1 MLGEKPQEGTAAITQ
16 ELTFAQATG
25 TGVVSAPWISGRHPV
40 REQGR
45 SREAMVSA
53 AGMLILAGT
62 ETKADLGRV
71 VNALQ
76 IARELDEA
84 GDEVTVIF
92 DGAGTQWIPALSD
105 EEHKY
110 HRLYEKI
117 EGVIAGAC
125 SYCAGAYGVRDAIEG
140 TDVELL
146 DEFDGHPSV
155 RKLISKGY
163 QVLTF

>member
-1 MLGEKPQEGTAAITQ
+1 MPKVAL
-16 ELTFAQATG
+16 L
-25 TGVVSAPWISGRHPV
+25 V
-40 REQGR
+40 
-45 SREAMVSA
+45 
-53 AGMLILAGT
+53 LADT
-62 ETKADLGRV
+62 DAKADLGRV

-76 IARELDEA
+76 IAREFDEA

-105 EEHKY
+105 EGHKY
-110 HRLYEKI
+110 HPLFEQTK
-117 EGVIAGAC
+117 GSVAGAC
-125 SYCAGAYGVRDAIEG
+125 SYCAGAYGVKEEIEG

-155 RKLISKGY
+155 RKLISNGY

>member
-1 MLGEKPQEGTAAITQ
+1 MPQAAML
-16 ELTFAQATG
+16 
-25 TGVVSAPWISGRHPV
+25 V
-40 REQGR
+40 
-45 SREAMVSA
+45 
-53 AGMLILAGT
+53 LAGT

-84 GDEVTVIF
+84 GDEVTIVF
-92 DGAGTQWIPALSD
+92 DGAGTQWVPTLSD

-110 HRLYEKI
+110 HRLFEETKEK
-117 EGVIAGAC
+117 VAGAC
-125 SYCAGAYGVRDAIEG
+125 SYCAGAYGVKDAIENS
-140 TDVELL
+140 DVDLL

-155 RKLISKGY
+155 RKLISNGY

>member
-1 MLGEKPQEGTAAITQ
+1 MPQAAML
-16 ELTFAQATG
+16 
-25 TGVVSAPWISGRHPV
+25 V
-40 REQGR
+40 
-45 SREAMVSA
+45 
-53 AGMLILAGT
+53 LAGT

-84 GDEVTVIF
+84 GDKVTVIF

-105 EEHKY
+105 KEHKY
-110 HRLYEKI
+110 HRLFEQNK
-117 EGVIAGAC
+117 GNVAGAC
-125 SYCAGAYGVRDAIEG
+125 SYCACAYGVKEEIEH

-155 RKLISKGY
+155 RKLISNGY
-163 QVLTF
+163 QILTF